1 MDIPKIPPVQK
12 IVEQLFIKKEI
23 SFSVLR
29 LDLIHPYISG
39 NKWFKLKYNID
50 EFLAQKKEYLVTFG
64 GAYSNHIVATA
75 AAGKELGIKTIGIIR
90 GNELNEN
97 SNPALKFA
105 SACGM
110 KLFFVS
116 REEYK
121 QMRES
126 GLLTD
131 RFLLELQIQ
140 NSDLYS
146 LPEGGSNSLSVKGC
160 AEIVKLIPSD
170 FDFIC
175 CACGTGA
182 TLAGIS
188 TALNENQ
195 KAIGILV
202 LQGEKFLRDDIL
214 KLNGGKNNFQLI
226 TEYSFGGYAKTNTAL
241 DLLCEN
247 FSLKNGFKIEPV
259 YTGKLFFGLHEL
271 IRKDFFKKGSKLIV
285 VHTGGVF
292 HRNDNSPA
300 DSRV

>member
-1 MDIPKIPPVQK
+1 MDIPKVPPVQK
-12 IVEQLFIKKEI
+12 IVEKLLLEKEV
-23 SFSVLR
+23 SVSVLR

-39 NKWFKLKYNID
+39 NKWFKLKYNIE
-50 EFLAQKKEYLVTFG
+50 EFLSQKKECLVTFG
-64 GAYSNHIVATA
+64 GAYSNHIIATA
-75 AAGKELGIKTIGIIR
+75 AAGKEFGIKTIGIIR

-105 SACGM
+105 SECGM

-121 QMRES
+121 LMRDS
-126 GLLTD
+126 GILSDRLL
-131 RFLLELQIQ
+131 
-140 NSDLYS
+140 SDLRPPASDFYL

-160 AEIVKLIPSD
+160 AEIVKLTPSG

-195 KAIGILV
+195 KVIGISV
-202 LQGEKFLRDDIL
+202 LQGEEFLQHDIL
-214 KLNGGKNNFQLI
+214 NLNGNKNNFQLI
-226 TEYSFGGYAKTNTAL
+226 NDYNFGGYAKTNISL
-241 DLLCEN
+241 DLFCEN
-247 FSLKNGFKIEPV
+247 FSSMNGFKIEPV
-259 YTGKLFFGLHEL
+259 YTGKLFFGLYDL
-271 IRKDFFKKGSKLIV
+271 VNKDFFKKGSKVIV

-292 HRNDNSPA
+292 LWNNNSPII
-300 DSRV
+300 SLE